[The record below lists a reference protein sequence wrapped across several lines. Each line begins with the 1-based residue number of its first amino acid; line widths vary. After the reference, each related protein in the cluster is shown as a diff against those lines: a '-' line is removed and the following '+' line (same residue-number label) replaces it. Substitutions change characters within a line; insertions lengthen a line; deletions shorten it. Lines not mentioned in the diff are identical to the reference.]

1 MTERRKN
8 GWIVKYFVTAL
19 IAAMLLATVAMAA
32 YPSHKDL
39 VSDAAVILDEGCEN
53 GVKAASAKLREN
65 RNASIAV
72 CTVLN
77 TDGVNI
83 GDYARVLFEKWR
95 VGHGVLIL
103 VSVETDDFYAV
114 QSNSVSEIL
123 TNEKLSEIINSTL
136 GPAITD
142 RDYSGGVTAA
152 VNAVSSFLG
161 TNLPEGFG
169 EAKKG
174 MPVWAIVLIVIAAII
189 VVVVAGGYAL
199 LIFLEK
205 RQARRR
211 REEMEAR
218 RRMLMNGMG
227 RDPRGRRPSGA
238 YGNRSPSGAS
248 GDRRSAPNGRRP
260 MGNDGRPVRGGNAQG
275 RGQAPRRDGAV
286 PAHGQNGMN
295 SAARRYPENVQRQRS
310 AGDSTQVI
318 NRVPGGGSRP
328 VRNDNRQVSSA
339 ATIQINTA
347 DIKAAMKSRDRK

>member
-1 MTERRKN
+1 MTGYRKN
-8 GWIVKYFVTAL
+8 RWIIKYVVTAL
-19 IAAMLLATVAMAA
+19 IAAIALATVAMAA

-39 VSDAAVILDEGCEN
+39 ISDAAVILDEGCEN
-53 GVKAASAKLREN
+53 GVKAASNELQKN

-95 VGHGVLIL
+95 VGHGVLLLI
-103 VSVETDDFYAV
+103 VIETDDFYAV
-114 QSNSVSEIL
+114 QSNSMSEIL

-136 GPAITD
+136 GPAIAE
-142 RDYSGGVTAA
+142 RDYSAGVMAA
-152 VNAVSSFLG
+152 VNSLSSFLS

-189 VVVVAGGYAL
+189 VVVIAGGYGL
-199 LIFLEK
+199 LVFLEK

-227 RDPRGRRPSGA
+227 RDPRGRRPA
-238 YGNRSPSGAS
+238 
-248 GDRRSAPNGRRP
+248 GDNAGRRP
-260 MGNDGRPVRGGNAQG
+260 MQNGGRPVPTGANRRGP
-275 RGQAPRRDGAV
+275 APRRDSAMPRQQG
-286 PAHGQNGMN
+286 GQNV
-295 SAARRYPENVQRQRS
+295 RRYPENVQRQRN
-310 AGDSTQVI
+310 AGDSTQII
-318 NRVPGGGSRP
+318 NRVPQGGRRP
-328 VRNDNRQVSSA
+328 AQHDNRQVSSA

-347 DIKAAMKSRDRK
+347 DIKAAMKSRERK

>member
-1 MTERRKN
+1 MTERRKY
-8 GWIVKYFVTAL
+8 GWIIKYFVTAL
-19 IAAMLLATVAMAA
+19 VAAVLLSTVALAA

-53 GVKAASAKLREN
+53 GVKSASAELRKN

-77 TDGVNI
+77 TDGANV

-95 VGHGVLIL
+95 VGHGVLLL
-103 VSVETDDFYAV
+103 VVVETDDFYAV

-136 GPAITD
+136 GPAVAD
-142 RDYSGGVTAA
+142 RDYSAGVTAA
-152 VNAVSSFLG
+152 VNALSSFLG

-174 MPVWAIVLIVIAAII
+174 MPVWAVVLIVIAAVI

-227 RDPRGRRPSGA
+227 RSPRDRRPSGA
-238 YGNRSPSGAS
+238 YGDGRYARDG
-248 GDRRSAPNGRRP
+248 RRSAGADAGRRP
-260 MGNDGRPVRGGNAQG
+260 APNGARPAQNGNAQG
-275 RGQAPRRDGAV
+275 RRPAPRRDAAM
-286 PAHGQNGMN
+286 PTRGQSGMN

-310 AGDSTQVI
+310 TGDSTQVI
-318 NRVPGGGSRP
+318 SRVPEGGRRP
-328 VRNDNRQVSSA
+328 VRDGNRQVSSA

-347 DIKAAMKSRDRK
+347 DIKAAMQSRDRK

>member
-1 MTERRKN
+1 MTGRRKN
-8 GWIVKYFVTAL
+8 RWILKYFVMAL
-19 IAAMLLATVAMAA
+19 IAAVSLATVAMAA

-39 VSDAAVILDEGCEN
+39 ISDAAVILDEGCEN
-53 GVKAASAKLREN
+53 GVKAASAELQKN

-77 TDGVNI
+77 TEGVNI

-95 VGHGVLIL
+95 VGHGVLLL
-103 VSVETDDFYAV
+103 VVIETDDFYAV

-123 TNEKLSEIINSTL
+123 TNDKLSEIINSTL
-136 GPAITD
+136 GPAMAE
-142 RDYSGGVTAA
+142 RDYSTGVTAA
-152 VNAVSSFLG
+152 VNALSGFLS

-174 MPVWAIVLIVIAAII
+174 MPVWAIVLIIIAAVI
-189 VVVVAGGYAL
+189 VVVVAGGYGL

-227 RDPRGRRPSGA
+227 RDRGGRRPAGN
-238 YGNRSPSGAS
+238 YGDPRYMQNNGGRPVGNNA
-248 GDRRSAPNGRRP
+248 GRRP
-260 MGNDGRPVRGGNAQG
+260 PQNNGARGVNG
-275 RGQAPRRDGAV
+275 RGPAPRRDSAM
-286 PAHGQNGMN
+286 PRQAGMQ
-295 SAARRYPENVQRQRS
+295 SGGARRYPENVQQQRRANS
-310 AGDSTQVI
+310 STQVI
-318 NRVPGGGSRP
+318 NRVQSGGRP
-328 VRNDNRQVSSA
+328 AQSDSRQVSSA

-347 DIKAAMKSRDRK
+347 DLKAAMQSQKRK

>member
-1 MTERRKN
+1 MTGNRKN
-8 GWIVKYFVTAL
+8 GWIIKYFVMVL
-19 IAAMLLATVAMAA
+19 IIAMSLATAVMAA

-53 GVKAASAKLREN
+53 GIKAASEKLQKSK
-65 RNASIAV
+65 NASIAV

-95 VGHGVLIL
+95 VGHGVLLL
-103 VSVETDDFYAV
+103 VVVETDDFYAV

-123 TNEKLSEIINSTL
+123 TNEKLSEIINSTI
-136 GPAITD
+136 GPAIPE
-142 RDYSGGVTAA
+142 RNYSDGVTAA
-152 VNAVSSFLG
+152 VNALSSFLS
-161 TNLPEGFG
+161 TSLPEGFG

-174 MPVWAIVLIVIAAII
+174 MPVWAIVLIVIAVII
-189 VVVVAGGYAL
+189 VVLVAGGYGL

-227 RDPRGRRPSGA
+227 RDVRGRRPAGPN
-238 YGNRSPSGAS
+238 GNRRPPQAGARPA
-248 GDRRSAPNGRRP
+248 GNNAGRRP
-260 MGNDGRPVRGGNAQG
+260 VQNGAPRGANG
-275 RGQAPRRDGAV
+275 RGPAMPNRQGAD
-286 PAHGQNGMN
+286 
-295 SAARRYPENVQRQRS
+295 SAARRYPENVQAQRRANS
-310 AGDSTQVI
+310 STQVI
-318 NRVPGGGSRP
+318 NTVRADGRRP
-328 VRNDNRQVSSA
+328 AQSNNRQVSSA

-347 DIKAAMKSRDRK
+347 DIKAAMQSQKRK

>member
-1 MTERRKN
+1 MTGRRKN
-8 GWIVKYFVTAL
+8 GWIIKYFITAL
-19 IAAMLLATVAMAA
+19 IAAMCLATVAMAA

-53 GVKAASAKLREN
+53 GVKAASEKLQKN

-77 TDGVNI
+77 TEGADI

-95 VGHGVLIL
+95 VGHGVLLL
-103 VSVETDDFYAV
+103 VVVETDDFYAV

-136 GPAITD
+136 GPAVTE
-142 RDYSGGVTAA
+142 RDYSAGVTAA
-152 VNAVSSFLG
+152 VNALSGFLS

-174 MPVWAIVLIVIAAII
+174 MPVWAIVLIVIAAIV
-189 VVVVAGGYAL
+189 VVVVAGGYGL

-227 RDPRGRRPSGA
+227 RDSRGRRPAQNG
-238 YGNRSPSGAS
+238 
-248 GDRRSAPNGRRP
+248 GRRP
-260 MGNDGRPVRGGNAQG
+260 MPNDGRRPTQSGGRPGGNAAG
-275 RGQAPRRDGAV
+275 RR
-286 PAHGQNGMN
+286 PAHDRVNP
-295 SAARRYPENVQRQRS
+295 AARRYPESGQGQRR
-310 AGDSTQVI
+310 AGDSTQII
-318 NRVPGGGSRP
+318 NRVPQAGRRP
-328 VRNDNRQVSSA
+328 AQSDSRQVSSA

-347 DIKAAMKSRDRK
+347 DLKAAMQSQKRK